1 RKVAGRAV
9 AHLGKA
15 DALKLTVGFGEKL
28 GLFAAL
34 KMQEAAQHA
43 CAAAQVCAKG
53 RVLQRRHVR
62 EDLGVLEGAGDALP
76 RDIAGAMHAC
86 RTAAD
91 ADLAGAEACNP
102 GDEVEGRALASA
114 VRA

>member
-1 RKVAGRAV
+1 
-9 AHLGKA
+9 KA

-114 VRA
+114 VRADQADDLAGSDL